1 MSRLFAAILIRS
13 SKVTGSRSE
22 IDVVEGFKLG
32 NRARRA
38 LLQSIW
44 SEESRVSQKRRSCA
58 SLRKAGI
65 GLGFLLIALPFLTV
79 HVACGNHPD
88 EPAFAA

>member
-1 MSRLFAAILIRS
+1 MRS

-38 LLQSIW
+38 LHQSM
-44 SEESRVSQKRRSCA
+44 
-58 SLRKAGI
+58 
-65 GLGFLLIALPFLTV
+65 
-79 HVACGNHPD
+79 
-88 EPAFAA
+88 

>member
-1 MSRLFAAILIRS
+1 MENYKSITTIRYGSTLYSCGMGRHYQFEPKRAAHDLGGRLKGGEFAAILMRS

-38 LLQSIW
+38 LLQSI
-44 SEESRVSQKRRSCA
+44 
-58 SLRKAGI
+58 
-65 GLGFLLIALPFLTV
+65 
-79 HVACGNHPD
+79 
-88 EPAFAA
+88 